1 MDKFSQHEKK
11 NLISAVFARN
21 SSIMELS
28 LVTKRCFNMRRVV
41 LIGFLFVLVNP
52 LWAQNSEVR
61 SVGSFS
67 GIKSA
72 EAVDV
77 YLKKGDKESVKVE
90 VTGSSLSDV
99 ITEISGSYLKI
110 HMASGNYR
118 KVDAKVYVTYVNLD
132 KIAASSASNVF
143 SEGPIK
149 TSSIEIS
156 VSSAASVEVSLDA
169 TEVTADVSSAGDI
182 VLEGKTSVLAAEAS
196 SAGDIDAYRLES
208 ESVRARANSA
218 GSVKVTATKSLDA
231 RASSGGDVRYRGN
244 PMKTN
249 TDSSSGGTVKKSN

>member
-1 MDKFSQHEKK
+1 MNNFSQHGKK
-11 NLISAVFARN
+11 NLTEALFVSN
-21 SSIMELS
+21 PMLTMLS
-28 LVTKRCFNMRRVV
+28 LVQKVLDMRSYV
-41 LIGFLFVLVNP
+41 LIGLLLVLMNP
-52 LWAQNSEVR
+52 LWAQSSEVR

-77 YLKKGDKESVKVE
+77 YLKKGDKESVRVE
-90 VTGSSLSDV
+90 TTGTSLSDV
-99 ITEISGSYLKI
+99 ITETSGSYLKI

-118 KVDAKVYVTYVNLD
+118 RTNVKVYVTYVNLD

-143 SEGPIK
+143 SEGTIK
-149 TSSIEIS
+149 TSSIEINA
-156 VSSAASVEVSLDA
+156 SSAASVEISLDA

-182 VLEGKTSVLAAEAS
+182 VLEGRAKVLEVEAS
-196 SAGDIDAYRLES
+196 SAGDVDAYRLES

>member
-1 MDKFSQHEKK
+1 MNNFSQHGKK
-11 NLISAVFARN
+11 NLTGALFISNPVRVV
-21 SSIMELS
+21 LS
-28 LVTKRCFNMRRVV
+28 LVQKVLDMRSFV
-41 LIGFLFVLVNP
+41 LIGLLLALMNP
-52 LWAQNSEVR
+52 LWAQSSEVR

-77 YLKKGDKESVKVE
+77 YLKRGDKESVRVE
-90 VTGSSLSDV
+90 TTGTSLSDV
-99 ITEISGSYLKI
+99 ITETSGSYLKI

-118 KVDAKVYVTYVNLD
+118 RTNVKVYVTYVNLD
-132 KIAASSASNVF
+132 KISASSASNVF
-143 SEGPIK
+143 SEGTIK
-149 TSSIEIS
+149 TSTIEINA
-156 VSSAASVEVSLDA
+156 SSAASVEISLDA
-169 TEVTADVSSAGDI
+169 NEVTADVSSAGDI
-182 VLEGKTSVLAAEAS
+182 VLEGRAKVLEAEAS
-196 SAGDIDAYRLES
+196 SAGDVDAYRLES

-249 TDSSSGGTVKKSN
+249 TDSSSGGSVKKSN